1 MLQVLK
7 LQVRVLQSEI
17 ERDFQGWKHLS

>member
-17 ERDFQGWKHLS
+17 ERDYQGWNNLN

>member
-17 ERDFQGWKHLS
+17 ERDFQGWKHLN

>member
-17 ERDFQGWKHLS
+17 ERDYQGWLK

>member
-17 ERDFQGWKHLS
+17 ERDYQGWKHLN